1 MTTTM
6 RGWSRAD
13 SAQFGA
19 RELGG
24 LLGENGTDRDTR
36 ELLIV
41 VRARWA
47 RQLAAA
53 KQRQAGR

>member
-13 SAQFGA
+13 GAQFGA

-24 LLGENGTDRDTR
+24 LIGENATDQQTR

-53 KQRQAGR
+53 KHRQQVR